1 MGLLALVVVTTAALV
16 GCTDEGLGTIDNED
30 LHFEAI
36 TTIEVST
43 TLSGDEIIDLNE
55 EEIKDFVSLANSFAL
70 ERDDKAE
77 SDPYGASFV
86 FVLKQSDGSEAKL
99 QFFDN
104 ILTVNGEERY
114 WISDGDGIMLADYC
128 DHVSLNAPDLV
139 QICRR
144 YVDGSKNFSVK
155 DKIDYSIYQI
165 KEMTFDAYRS
175 MTFVTDEKV
184 TEKNI
189 ADYRMVTVGDTQVGP
204 MGEHNYAVLLVDAK
218 NREVKG
224 YAPTK

>member
-1 MGLLALVVVTTAALV
+1 M
-16 GCTDEGLGTIDNED
+16 
-30 LHFEAI
+30 
-36 TTIEVST
+36 
-43 TLSGDEIIDLNE
+43 SGDEIIDLNE
-55 EEIKDFVSLANSFAL
+55 EEIKDFVNLANSFAL

-77 SDPYGASFV
+77 SDQYGAPFV

-99 QFFDN
+99 QFYDN
-104 ILTVNGEERY
+104 ILTVNGKERY
-114 WISDGDGIMLADYC
+114 RISDGDGIMLADYC

-139 QICRR
+139 QVCRR
-144 YVDGSKNFSVK
+144 YVDGSKSFSAK
-155 DKIDYSIYQI
+155 DKIDYSIYRI
-165 KEMTFDAYRS
+165 EEMTFDAYGS
-175 MTFVTDEKV
+175 MAFITDEKV

-204 MGEHNYAVLLVDAK
+204 IGEHNYAVLLVDAK